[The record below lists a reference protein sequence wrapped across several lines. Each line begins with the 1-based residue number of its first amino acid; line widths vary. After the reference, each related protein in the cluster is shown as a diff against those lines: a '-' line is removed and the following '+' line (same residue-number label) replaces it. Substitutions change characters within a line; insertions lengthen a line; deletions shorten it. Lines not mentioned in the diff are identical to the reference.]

1 MKRSRVVLIVGLL
14 ALGTVVAVVSLTAA
28 SAADAP
34 FLPGIT
40 VADNFPRGCV
50 DCHKVSGSQ
59 DLTVNGMLK
68 KLGEHPDV
76 TKAVTTVPTDCALCH
91 KKGGAAPALNL
102 VMHASH
108 YRDPAKSYFIT
119 GYKGACLNCH
129 TLNAKTGEMKVKS
142 GPKNW

>member
-1 MKRSRVVLIVGLL
+1 MRNRRVLVIGGLL
-14 ALGTVVAVVSLTAA
+14 AAGIVVAVISLSAATAA
-28 SAADAP
+28 DPP

-50 DCHKVSGSQ
+50 DCHRVSGSQ

-68 KLGEHPDV
+68 QRREHPDV
-76 TKAVTTVPTDCALCH
+76 SKSVTTIPTDCALCH

-108 YRDPAKSYFIT
+108 YRDPAKSYFVQ

-129 TLNAKTGEMKVKS
+129 VLDAKTGEMKVKT